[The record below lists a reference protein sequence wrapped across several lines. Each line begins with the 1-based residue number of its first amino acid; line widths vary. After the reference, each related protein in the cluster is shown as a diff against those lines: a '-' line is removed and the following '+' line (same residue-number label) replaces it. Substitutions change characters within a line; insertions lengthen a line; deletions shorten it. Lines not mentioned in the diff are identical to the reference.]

1 MKSVLDMGCGDGQLL
16 EAPGFFQVMN
26 FKQPMD
32 LDGSEIRQI
41 HQKILYRYIRC
52 SIIYSDFAPSQPW
65 LIWYI
70 LYFIIYR
77 DLQ

>member
-32 LDGSEIRQI
+32 LDGSEIRQTQPVDI
-41 HQKILYRYIRC
+41 RYIRYP
-52 SIIYSDFAPSQPW
+52 IIYRDFAPSQPW
-65 LIWYI
+65 LILGI
-70 LYFIIYR
+70 CFIS
-77 DLQ
+77 LFTGF